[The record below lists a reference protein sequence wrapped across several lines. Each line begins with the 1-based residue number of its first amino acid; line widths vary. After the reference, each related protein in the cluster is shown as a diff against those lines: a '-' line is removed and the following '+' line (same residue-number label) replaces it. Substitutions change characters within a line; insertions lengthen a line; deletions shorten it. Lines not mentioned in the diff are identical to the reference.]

1 MKNPRPVTEEE
12 LIMAEDVEA
21 DRRRARAILAQLRE
35 RHDITG
41 EEILVVVCWLGALA
55 TIALGLALW
64 SNQ

>member
-41 EEILVVVCWLGALA
+41 EELLVVLCWLGALVVVA
-55 TIALGLALW
+55 IGLGLWA
-64 SNQ
+64 NQ